1 MSTAVLR
8 TGDRLADFRGDSG
21 EIVRAKSPL
30 RISFAGG
37 GTDIPAYYNE
47 RGGAVLSSTINRYAY
62 VTLYPRDDRQ
72 VRVRSLDLGYTV
84 NYGLEE
90 QPAFDGVLD
99 LAKAVIARVGLE
111 RGVDIDIR
119 SDAPAG
125 SGLGGSS
132 ALTSALIGAIAEF
145 KGVKFSPYE
154 FAELNYVVE
163 REDLGIAG
171 GKQDQYATTFG
182 GFNHIEFTA
191 DSVLVNPLRIDN
203 GLLNDLEAHLL
214 LCFVGK
220 VRSNLNLVA
229 KQVDFYK
236 EGRETTIDSMERI
249 CQLVGEMKH
258 ALLRGKLDDFGRLLH
273 EGYVNKKLMNPHV
286 TEGTKTDRLYAI
298 ALEKGAIGGKLLGA
312 GGGGYFAIYCPTDC
326 QHEVRAA
333 LEADGAQFADF
344 TFDGH
349 GLQVWRS
356 KSR

>member
-8 TGDRLADFRGDSG
+8 TGDRLADFRGDAG

-62 VTLYPRDDRQ
+62 VTLYPRDDHQ

-214 LCFVGK
+214 LCFVGR

-273 EGYVNKKLMNPHV
+273 EGYANKKLMNPHV
-286 TEGTKTDRLYAI
+286 TEGTKTDRLYEI

-333 LEADGAQFADF
+333 LESEGAQFADF